1 MPAIENT
8 DQAEYWNGDPGKTW
22 VVLEDEFRHA
32 IAGYLSTAI
41 DGAGVQRGQNVLDL
55 GCGGGDTTILA
66 ATRSETGE
74 VLGLDLSQPLIE
86 RAREKAAAATLPNL
100 RFAVGDAQSYPFAPA
115 SFNCAISRFGVM
127 FFSDPVRAFANI
139 RSGVSPGGRLSLVV
153 WQSLSE
159 NEWLLAVREALA
171 MGRDLPVPQPGE
183 PGPFSLARPEFT
195 RPVLEGAGWS
205 SVKFTDLRVPYMAGD
220 NVSAAFA
227 FLNRQ
232 SVTRGLLEE
241 LDARTQ
247 EQARGKLRTMIENHM
262 TERGV
267 IFESAAWL
275 VTAENTQ

>member
-8 DQAEYWNGDPGKTW
+8 EQSEYWNGDPGRTW
-22 VVLEDEFRHA
+22 VLLEDEFAHA

-41 DGAGVQRGQNVLDL
+41 EGVGIQRGQNVLDL

-86 RAREKAAAATLPNL
+86 RARQKAAEATLPNL
-100 RFAVGDAQSYPFAPA
+100 RFEVGDCQSYPFAPA

-139 RSGVSPGGRLSLVV
+139 RSGISPGGRLSLVV

-171 MGRDLPVPQPGE
+171 MGRELPLPQPDE
-183 PGPFSLARPEFT
+183 PGPFSLADPEFT
-195 RPVLEGAGWS
+195 RRILQGADWS
-205 SVKFTDLRVPYMAGD
+205 NVEFTDLRVPYMAGD
-220 NVSAAFA
+220 DVSIAFD
-227 FLNRQ
+227 FLNKQ

-247 EQARGKLRTMIENHM
+247 EQARDNLRTMIENHM

-267 IFESAAWL
+267 IFQSAAWL
-275 VTAENTQ
+275 VMAENVQ